1 MSKINNVR
9 LPNAAEQQY
18 SPGQFNQL
26 VRSLE
31 QIILQLNSTYG
42 STFDVNTANAQDMFG
57 QGTGGVV
64 SVAGASKIFVPF
76 GAFQDSTTQVDGSI
90 TQIYPLRLN
99 TTDYECG
106 VRVDSYEAGFT
117 AAITGTT
124 MTVSAVASGTLRLGM
139 EITGTGV
146 TAGTRI
152 TNFGTGSGG
161 VGTYTVSASQTV
173 TSRAMTGDLPSK
185 IVMECPGSYNIA
197 FSLQLQNTSN
207 STEAFN
213 VWFRQNG
220 VDIAGS
226 NSLFGIP
233 ARKGSGSPAETIAA
247 MNFFVDVDSQDFI
260 EIMWSVSS
268 STVSLPAFPAGTSP
282 TRPSTPSAIVTVQ
295 FISSQVK

>member
-1 MSKINNVR
+1 MSRINNVR

-18 SPGQFNQL
+18 SPSQFNQL

-31 QIILQLNSTYG
+31 QIIFQLNSTYN
-42 STFDVNTANAQDMFG
+42 SSFDANNAAAMDMFT

-76 GAFQDSTTQVDGSI
+76 GAFQDSTTQVDGST
-90 TQIYPLRLN
+90 TQAYPIRLN

-106 VRVDSYEAGFT
+106 VRVDSYEAAFT

-152 TNFGTGSGG
+152 TDFGTGTGG
-161 VGTYTVSASQTV
+161 TGTYIVNNSQTV
-173 TSRAMTGDLPSK
+173 ASTAMLGDLPSK
-185 IVMECPGSYNIA
+185 MVVECPGSYSIS
-197 FSLQLQNTSN
+197 FSIQVQNTGN
-207 STEAFN
+207 STESIDF
-213 VWFRQNG
+213 WFRRNG
-220 VDIAGS
+220 VDIPDS
-226 NSLFGIP
+226 NSVFGIP
-233 ARKGSGSPAETIAA
+233 ARKSVGTPSEMIAA
-247 MNFFVDVDSQDFI
+247 MNFFVDADTQDAF
-260 EIMWSVSS
+260 EIMWAVSS
-268 STVSLPAFPAGTSP
+268 SSITLPAFAAKTNP
-282 TRPSTPSAIVTVQ
+282 TRPFTPSAIVTVQ

>member
-1 MSKINNVR
+1 MSRINNVR

-18 SPGQFNQL
+18 SPSQFNQL

-31 QIILQLNSTYG
+31 QIIFQLNSTYN
-42 STFDVNTANAQDMFG
+42 SSFDANNAASMDMFT

-90 TQIYPLRLN
+90 TQAYPIRLN

-106 VRVDSYEAGFT
+106 VRIDSYEAAFT
-117 AAITGTT
+117 AAISGTT

-152 TNFGTGSGG
+152 TDFGTGTGG
-161 VGTYTVSASQTV
+161 TGTYIVNNSQTV
-173 TSRAMTGDLPSK
+173 ASTAMLGDLPSK
-185 IVMECPGSYNIA
+185 MVVECPGSYSIN
-197 FSLQLQNTSN
+197 FSIQVQNTGN
-207 STEAFN
+207 STESIDF
-213 VWFRQNG
+213 WFRRNG
-220 VDIAGS
+220 VDIPDS
-226 NSLFGIP
+226 NSVFGIP
-233 ARKGSGSPAETIAA
+233 ARKSAGTPSETIAA
-247 MNFFVDVDSQDFI
+247 MNFFVDADTQDAF
-260 EIMWSVSS
+260 EIMWAVSS
-268 STVSLPAFPAGTSP
+268 SAVSLPSFAAKTNP
-282 TRPSTPSAIVTVQ
+282 TRPFTPSAIVTVQ

>member
-1 MSKINNVR
+1 MSKITNVR
-9 LPNAAEQQY
+9 LPNAQAEY
-18 SPGQFNQL
+18 SSAQFDQL

-42 STFDVNTANAQDMFG
+42 STSDTNTASAEDVFG

-76 GAFQDSTTQVDGSI
+76 GAFQDSTTQVDGST
-90 TQIYPLRLN
+90 TQAYPLRLN

-106 VRVDSYEAGFT
+106 VRIDSYEAAFT

-152 TNFGTGSGG
+152 TDFGTGTGG
-161 VGTYTVSASQTV
+161 TGTYTVNNSQTV
-173 TSRAMTGDLPSK
+173 ASTAMLGDLPSK
-185 IVMECPGSYNIA
+185 MVMECPGSYSIN
-197 FSLQLQNTSN
+197 FSIQVQNSGN
-207 STEAFN
+207 STESIDI
-213 VWFRQNG
+213 WFRKNG
-220 VDIAGS
+220 VDIPDS
-226 NSLFGIP
+226 NSVFGIP
-233 ARKGSGSPAETIAA
+233 ARKSSGLPSEMIAA
-247 MNFFVDVDSQDFI
+247 MNFFSDADTQDAF
-260 EIMWSVSS
+260 EIMWAVSS
-268 STVSLPAFPAGTSP
+268 SDVSLPSFAAKTNP
-282 TRPSTPSAIVTVQ
+282 TRPFTPSAIVTVQ

>member
-9 LPNAAEQQY
+9 LPNAATAGY
-18 SPGQFNQL
+18 SPEQFNQL

-31 QIILQLNSTYG
+31 QIVLQLNSTYG
-42 STFDVNTANAQDMFG
+42 STFDTNTSSAQDLFG

-76 GAFQDSTTQVDGSI
+76 GAFQDDSTQVDGST
-90 TQIYPLRLN
+90 TQAYPLRLN

-106 VRVDSYEAGFT
+106 VRVDSYAASFT
-117 AAITGTT
+117 GSIATT
-124 MTVSAVASGTLRLGM
+124 TLTVSAVASGTIKLGM

-152 TNFGTGSGG
+152 TDFGTGTGG
-161 VGTYTVSASQTV
+161 TGTYTVGTSQTV
-173 TSRAMTGDLPSK
+173 SSTAITGDLPSK
-185 IVMECPGSYNIA
+185 IVMECPGSYNIQ
-197 FSLQLQNTSN
+197 FSIQIQNTGN
-207 STEAFN
+207 SPESLN

-220 VDIAGS
+220 VDIPAS
-226 NSLFGIP
+226 NSSFGISD
-233 ARKGSGSPAETIAA
+233 KKSSGLPAETIAA
-247 MNFFVDVDSQDFI
+247 MNFFVDADTQDYF
-260 EIMWSVSS
+260 EIMWNVTA
-268 STVSLPAFPAGTSP
+268 STVSLPAFAAGTSP

>member
-9 LPNAAEQQY
+9 MPNAASLNY
-18 SPGQFNQL
+18 TPGQFDQL
-26 VRSLE
+26 IRSIE
-31 QIILQLNSTYG
+31 QIVLQLNTTYG
-42 STFDVNTANAQDMFG
+42 SVVDTTSVTALDMFG

-64 SVAGASKIFVPF
+64 SVAGASKILVPF
-76 GAFQDSTTQVDGSI
+76 GAFQDSTTQIDGST
-90 TQIYPLRLN
+90 TQAYPLRLN
-99 TTDYECG
+99 TVDYECG
-106 VRVDSYEAGFT
+106 VRVDSYAASFT
-117 AAITGTT
+117 GSTT
-124 MTVSAVASGTLRLGM
+124 TTTLDVSAISSGTIKLGM

-146 TAGTRI
+146 AAGTRI
-152 TNFGTGSGG
+152 TNFVTGSGG
-161 VGTYTVSASQTV
+161 LGTYTINVSQNV
-173 TSRAMTGDLPSK
+173 TSRALTGDLPSK
-185 IVMECPGSYNIA
+185 LVMECPGSYNIA
-197 FSLQLQNTSN
+197 FSIQLQNTSN

-247 MNFFVDVDSQDFI
+247 MNFFVDADTQDFF
-260 EIMWSVSS
+260 EIMWNVSS
-268 STVSLPAFPAGTSP
+268 STVSLPAFAAGTSP

>member
-1 MSKINNVR
+1 MSKITNVR
-9 LPNAAEQQY
+9 LPNAQAEY
-18 SPGQFNQL
+18 SSAQFDQL

-42 STFDVNTANAQDMFG
+42 STSDTNTASAEDVFG

-64 SVAGASKIFVPF
+64 SVAGASKILVPF
-76 GAFQDSTTQVDGSI
+76 GAFQDSTTQVDGST
-90 TQIYPLRLN
+90 TQAYPIRLN

-106 VRVDSYEAGFT
+106 VRVDSYEAAFT
-117 AAITGTT
+117 AAISGTT
-124 MTVSAVASGTLRLGM
+124 LTVSAVASGTIKLGM

-161 VGTYTVSASQTV
+161 VGTYIVSTSQTV
-173 TSRAMTGDLPSK
+173 SSTAITGNLPSK
-185 IVMECPGSYNIA
+185 LVMECPGSYNIA
-197 FSLQLQNTSN
+197 FSIQLQNTSN

-233 ARKGSGSPAETIAA
+233 SRKGSGSPAETIAA

-295 FISSQVK
+295 FVSSQVK

>member
-1 MSKINNVR
+1 MSRINNVR

-18 SPGQFNQL
+18 SPSQFNQL

-31 QIILQLNSTYG
+31 QIIFQLNSTYN
-42 STFDVNTANAQDMFG
+42 SSFDANNAAAMDMFT

-76 GAFQDSTTQVDGSI
+76 GAFQDSTTQVDGST
-90 TQIYPLRLN
+90 TQAYPIRLN

-106 VRVDSYEAGFT
+106 VRVDSYEAAFT

-152 TNFGTGSGG
+152 TDFGTGTGG
-161 VGTYTVSASQTV
+161 TGTYIVNNSQTV
-173 TSRAMTGDLPSK
+173 ASTAMLGDLPSK
-185 IVMECPGSYNIA
+185 LVVECPGSYSIS
-197 FSLQLQNTSN
+197 FSIQVQNTGN
-207 STEAFN
+207 STESIDF
-213 VWFRQNG
+213 WFRRNG
-220 VDIAGS
+220 VDIPDS
-226 NSLFGIP
+226 NSVFGIP
-233 ARKGSGSPAETIAA
+233 ARKSVGTPSEMIAA
-247 MNFFVDVDSQDFI
+247 MNFFVDADTQDAF
-260 EIMWSVSS
+260 EIMWAVSS
-268 STVSLPAFPAGTSP
+268 SSITLPAFAAKTNP
-282 TRPSTPSAIVTVQ
+282 TRPFTPSAIVTVQ